1 MVEMLFDTNILV
13 DHLRGFA
20 PATLLVSKV
29 QSGQILGYVS
39 TITEAELFAGNDA
52 ESKEKQT
59 KLRFLIELFQKVDVN
74 SIIARGAGEFVRKY
88 KIEMPDAIIAATA
101 LTLKCKLLTRN
112 LSDFNHIKEITV
124 EDPY

>member
-1 MVEMLFDTNILV
+1 MVEMLFDNKYLV
-13 DHLRGFA
+13 DHLRDLHQHFA
-20 PATLLVSKV
+20 CFKSAERA
-29 QSGQILGYVS
+29 ILGYVS
-39 TITEAELFAGNDA
+39 TITEAELFAGNDV